1 MKHKIKIR
9 RISNLNGAKLDNENY
24 IYVGRGSK
32 YLKESVLH
40 NSYKVK
46 DHGLRR
52 SLEIYRIWLNKAIEA
67 RHEEYEELIR
77 MLNLLKEHD
86 ITLVCF
92 CINSDNYEDDKQEI
106 KCHAQII
113 RRALLYLDSI

>member
-1 MKHKIKIR
+1 MEHKIKIR
-9 RISNLNGAKLDNENY
+9 RINNLKGAKIDNENY

-46 DHGLRR
+46 VYGLKR
-52 SLEIYRIWLNKAIEA
+52 SLELYRIWLNVAIEA
-67 RHEEYEELIR
+67 RHMEYQELIR

-92 CINSDNYEDDKQEI
+92 CINSDDYGDDKQELI
-106 KCHAQII
+106 CHGQII
-113 RRALLYLDSI
+113 RRALLYLDNI